1 VELATRLLSLAAAAA
16 ESLTIAERPLDPSV
30 MAADAAESLSLER
43 GVDYRTAYREVG
55 RAVAAGE
62 RVGGDAREAIATRIV
77 TGGAAPAPMDAMLA
91 SCEAEIAVVSAQVD
105 ASRATIAAAERE
117 LLRLARG

>member
-1 VELATRLLSLAAAAA
+1 MAT
-16 ESLTIAERPLDPSV
+16 
-30 MAADAAESLSLER
+30 DAAELLTP
-43 GVDYRTAYREVG
+43 GMDYRSAYKQVG

-62 RVGGDAREAIATRIV
+62 LPDLDPREAIATRTV

-91 SCEAEIAVVSAQVD
+91 EC
-105 ASRATIAAAERE
+105 RAAIDDVRERAATARAAIGEAERE